1 MLKIVDSIVQA
12 VVLALLCLLS
22 VAVIAGTF
30 DLVRLLWSELVNPP
44 IGVLDVT
51 EILELLGFFL
61 MVLIVIE
68 MIYVVRLYAV
78 HRHLDVQAVLAV
90 ALIAIARKVIVFDF
104 EKYEATHMLGIAAIV
119 MALAGA
125 LFLLRRGHVP
135 PPAPAP

>member
-1 MLKIVDSIVQA
+1 MLKIVDNIVQA
-12 VVLALLCLLS
+12 VVLVLLCLLS

-30 DLVRLLWSELVNPP
+30 DLTRLLWSELVNPP

-104 EKYEATHMLGIAAIV
+104 EKYGATHMLGVAAIV

-125 LFLLRRGHVP
+125 LFLLRRSHVP

>member
-1 MLKIVDSIVQA
+1 MLKIVDSIVHA

-22 VAVIAGTF
+22 VAMIAGTF